1 MSRIATT
8 NLPWVEKYRPE
19 SLDDLISQKEIVSTI
34 QKFIKEERLPHLLF
48 YGPPGVGK
56 TSTILAVAKQ
66 LFKPGHFQ
74 SQVLE
79 LNASDDRGIG
89 MVRDQVMS
97 FASTR
102 SIFSSGFK
110 LVILDEADSMT
121 KDAQNALRR
130 TIEKFTEN
138 TRFCLICNYL
148 NKIIPALQ
156 SRCTKFRFAPLKMEL
171 IKPRLDMVIEKEKL
185 TVDEGG
191 MKAITHLSG
200 GDMRKALNI
209 MQSTAM
215 AFPSGIT
222 EERVYTCTG
231 HPLKADIRAILQW
244 MLQEDFGS
252 ASSKISNMKQLKGLA
267 LQDIITEVH
276 LLVQRIEFPHKIKIQ
291 VLERLAEIEYR
302 LAGGSS
308 EKLQTSAMI
317 AAFQITKEP
326 LVQMAI
332 SV

>member
-1 MSRIATT
+1 MKIVQSRIFSVNAA
-8 NLPWVEKYRPE
+8 KYPYYP
-19 SLDDLISQKEIVSTI
+19 LYFQVSTI
-34 QKFIKEERLPHLLF
+34 QKFIQEERLPHLLF

-56 TSTILAVAKQ
+56 TSTILAVARK
-66 LFKPGHFQ
+66 LFKPGQFN

-89 MVRDQVMS
+89 MVRESILS

-110 LVILDEADSMT
+110 LVILDEADAMT

-156 SRCTKFRFAPLKMEL
+156 SRCTKFRFAPLKIEL

-185 TVDEGG
+185 TVSDCG
-191 MKAITHLSG
+191 MKAITLLSG

-215 AFPSGIT
+215 AFETIT
-222 EERVYTCTG
+222 EENVYTCTG
-231 HPLKADIRAILQW
+231 HPLNTDIRSILQW
-244 MLQEDFGS
+244 MLQEDFNS
-252 ASSKISNMKQLKGLA
+252 AHEKISYLKQIKGLA
-267 LQDIITEVH
+267 LQDIITEIH
-276 LLVQRIEFPHKIKIQ
+276 LLVQRIEFPNNIKIE
-291 VLERLAEIEYR
+291 VLEKLAEIEYR
-302 LAGGSS
+302 LSAGCS
-308 EKLQTSAMI
+308 EKLQMSAMI
-317 AAFQITKEP
+317 SAFHATKDP
-326 LVQMAI
+326 IVAMA
-332 SV
+332 VKV

>member
-1 MSRIATT
+1 M
-8 NLPWVEKYRPE
+8 
-19 SLDDLISQKEIVSTI
+19 
-34 QKFIKEERLPHLLF
+34 
-48 YGPPGVGK
+48 GK
-56 TSTILAVAKQ
+56 TSTILAVARQ
-66 LFKPGHFQ
+66 LFKPGQFN

-89 MVRDQVMS
+89 MVRESILS

-110 LVILDEADSMT
+110 LVILDEADNMT

-185 TVDEGG
+185 SVTECG
-191 MKAITHLSG
+191 MKAVTLLSG

-215 AFPSGIT
+215 AFKEIT
-222 EERVYTCTG
+222 EENVYVCTG
-231 HPLKADIRAILQW
+231 HPLNSDIRSILQW
-244 MLQEDFGS
+244 MLQEDFN
-252 ASSKISNMKQLKGLA
+252 SSHEKISYLKQVKGLA
-267 LQDIITEVH
+267 LQDIITEIH
-276 LLVQRIEFPHKIKIQ
+276 LLVQRIEFPNPIKIQ
-291 VLERLAEIEYR
+291 VLENLAEIEYR
-302 LAGGSS
+302 LSAGCS
-308 EKLQTSAMI
+308 EKLQVSAMI
-317 AAFQITKEP
+317 AAFQATKDP
-326 LVQMAI
+326 IVAMAV

>member
-1 MSRIATT
+1 MLNYYVI
-8 NLPWVEKYRPE
+8 YRNT
-19 SLDDLISQKEIVSTI
+19 QVSTI
-34 QKFIKEERLPHLLF
+34 QKFIKEDRLPHLLF

-66 LFKPGHFQ
+66 IYKPGQFN

-89 MVRDQVMS
+89 MVRESILS

-171 IKPRLDMVIEKEKL
+171 IKPRLDLVIEKEKL
-185 TVDEGG
+185 KVSDCG

-200 GDMRKALNI
+200 GDMRRALNI

-215 AFPSGIT
+215 AFSEIN
-222 EERVYTCTG
+222 EENVYTCTG
-231 HPLKADIRAILQW
+231 HPLNDDIRSIIQW
-244 MLQEDFGS
+244 MLQDDFNTS
-252 ASSKISNMKQLKGLA
+252 HEKISHLKQLKGLA
-267 LQDIITEVH
+267 LQDVITEVH
-276 LLVQRIEFPHKIKIQ
+276 LLVQRIEFPNKVKIQ
-291 VLERLAEIEYR
+291 LLERLSEIEYR
-302 LAGGSS
+302 LSSGCS
-308 EKLQTSAMI
+308 EKLQMSSMI
-317 AAFQITKEP
+317 AAFQLTKDP
-326 LVQMAI
+326 IVDMAI
-332 SV
+332 TV